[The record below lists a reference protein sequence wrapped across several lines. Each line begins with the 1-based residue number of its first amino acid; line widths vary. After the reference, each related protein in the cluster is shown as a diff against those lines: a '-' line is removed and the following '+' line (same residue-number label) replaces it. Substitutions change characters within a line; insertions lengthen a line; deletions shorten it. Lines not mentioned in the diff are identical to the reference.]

1 MGSIPIHPRQFRI
14 QSLAL
19 GGLPGARSQPA
30 DAIFDA
36 NRHRPLPAHRVDGY
50 GKACLPSEP
59 RMLEGDRDAR
69 ALVARLEELDRR
81 LNAAEAYAR
90 GALSPRV
97 LEKAQRCHPGRA
109 GGRRRRLGRL
119 TALAMC

>member
-1 MGSIPIHPRQFRI
+1 
-14 QSLAL
+14 
-19 GGLPGARSQPA
+19 
-30 DAIFDA
+30 
-36 NRHRPLPAHRVDGY
+36 VDGY

-90 GALSPRV
+90 GALSPRALV
-97 LEKAQRCHPGRA
+97 KASAAIRAEQADVA
-109 GGRRRRLGRL
+109 GGWAG
-119 TALAMC
+119 